1 MTRRR
6 LKNTIVD
13 MSTSEKLSERGSC
26 IETKRVLILSNNSNS
41 TQSPGCYLGAI
52 LFTAYISL
60 FRLFSPQFKA
70 IYCTKTDGLQSM
82 KVSPFPLLTV
92 CMDLNVEISQWTNQ
106 SLLFSS
112 QGSNPDMMSD
122 TVYPPASTALQCL
135 LGSKTLSSM
144 VAHSMYTNNSASLA
158 ATTVHG

>member
-1 MTRRR
+1 MIPREKKHFQSISSFINRLQIQRHSSKLNKEPESMTRRR

-92 CMDLNVEISQWTNQ
+92 CMDLNVEISQWTN
-106 SLLFSS
+106 
-112 QGSNPDMMSD
+112 
-122 TVYPPASTALQCL
+122 
-135 LGSKTLSSM
+135 
-144 VAHSMYTNNSASLA
+144 
-158 ATTVHG
+158 